1 MWSDV
6 FWEKTRETLSAD
18 CEGTLDLMDRR
29 LFFGSLVSAALSTLL
44 TPKAL
49 WPLRPLGPIS
59 ARPTANV
66 RDFGARGDGQT
77 DDTNAFRECIDSL
90 RPNGGICFV
99 PSGTYLIDPLHG
111 VALID
116 HLTLKFAPGAVLKAS
131 AVRASQSSVII
142 GRSVRNV
149 ALLGGTVIGERNGHL
164 GVGGEWGMGVDLRG
178 CSDARI
184 EHVKVRECWG
194 DGIYIG
200 FDAGR
205 GCERIA
211 IRNCICRRNRRQG
224 LSITACVGAVVQDCD
239 FSDTEG
245 TAPEAGIDIE
255 PDRNSV
261 VRDVK
266 IVNCTM
272 LRNAGFGTTVVGST
286 VSAVSLSAN
295 RIESNRRGG
304 ILVLSAMGTA
314 IESNIIQNN
323 GGPGIFVTSRASAT
337 TIVKN
342 TIRGNGQSAQQ
353 RFDNVLIDG
362 GAKETVISGN
372 DFRPDVSES
381 DPARYDVRINGPDC
395 VGTKVMDNLFR
406 PHRGQTGGVDDH
418 GSQTQLLFSSPP
430 SEL

>member
-1 MWSDV
+1 
-6 FWEKTRETLSAD
+6 
-18 CEGTLDLMDRR
+18 MDRR
-29 LFFGSLVSAALSTLL
+29 VFFSSLASAALSTWLSPRSL
-44 TPKAL
+44 AGK
-49 WPLRPLGPIS
+49 PLRSLR
-59 ARPTANV
+59 ARLALPTANV
-66 RDFGARGDGQT
+66 RDFGARGDGLT
-77 DDTNAFRECIDSL
+77 DDTDAFRDCINSL
-90 RPNGGICFV
+90 RPTGGVVVV
-99 PSGTYLIDPLHG
+99 PNGTYVIDPLRG
-111 VALID
+111 VVLID
-116 HLTLKFAPGAVLKAS
+116 NLTLSLTQGAVLKAK
-131 AVRASQSSVII
+131 AVQASQSSVIT

-149 ALLGGTVIGERNGHL
+149 AVVGGTVVGERNGHI
-164 GVGGEWGMGVDLRG
+164 GTGGEWGVGVDFRG

-184 EHVKVRECWG
+184 EQVTVRECWG

-200 FDAGR
+200 ADAGR
-205 GCERIA
+205 GCNGVA
-211 IRNCICRRNRRQG
+211 IRNCISRQNRRQG

-255 PDRNSV
+255 PNNEDI

-353 RFDNVLIDG
+353 RFDNVLIGG